1 MTDKDLNSAASTT
14 SLAKI
19 MTAAG
24 NVGYH
29 WDLKADHII
38 WFGEWQKFFGANRS
52 FPPHNA
58 ETFSETVFPE
68 DRYLVFGTGEAIID
82 RKYRLRLPD
91 GRIIWVVEK
100 GSIESDSTGPVR
112 QCGMLSLVEIAT
124 QGNQPA
130 QSDHSQDIDQL
141 TQKPNRNSM
150 ITQLNRLLTSAK
162 QDRQN
167 GVYLVIGIDKMAFVN
182 EAVGPKSADTM
193 LINVGDLIADMVP
206 GKTLVARVGGD
217 LFGVLLTGEAGRE
230 AEPIAEKIL
239 QSFRDQPVH
248 TATGPLFIT
257 VSVGSIKLANQLPTT
272 AAEVMIRAE
281 QALCEARLRGRNMM
295 VEYQETTPNSEA
307 RRTTMEMGDRF
318 KYALK
323 NRQLRLAY
331 QPVIDAATGHVVFY
345 EALVRMFKE
354 NGEIIPA
361 AEFVPA
367 IEELGLALDLDYHVL
382 DLAIKELE
390 DYPDLRLAMNIS
402 GFTAAR
408 ADWPEYLKSKLRD
421 KQSVTQRLI
430 VEITE
435 TVAITD
441 LRETQRFAEMLT
453 SLGGKVAIDDF
464 GSGFTSIRHLRSLSL
479 SIMKIDR
486 EMLTNLLN
494 NSEQEHLV
502 RMMIAIARGLG
513 LKTVAEGVETEEV
526 ARWLQNEK
534 VDMMQG
540 YYFGRPSID
549 RPWLSLKG
557 AELPEQ
563 GVKDLLGDKFFGTDK
578 GPTEIHIGSFS
589 S

>member
-1 MTDKDLNSAASTT
+1 MTDQSLSAAASTS

-19 MTAAG
+19 MSAAG

-29 WDLKADHII
+29 WDLKADHIV
-38 WFGEWQKFFGANRS
+38 WFGEWQRFFGSTRS

-58 ETFSETVFPE
+58 EAFSETVFPE
-68 DRYLVFGTGEAIID
+68 DRYLVFGTGEENID

-91 GRIIWVVEK
+91 GKIIWVNEK
-100 GSIESDSTGPVR
+100 GTIERDGSGPLR
-112 QCGMLSLVEIAT
+112 QCGMLALVEEAAPSE
-124 QGNQPA
+124 QGLQNNEGN
-130 QSDHSQDIDQL
+130 DLDQL
-141 TQKPNRNSM
+141 THKPNRNYM
-150 ITQLNRLLTSAK
+150 MAQINRSLAGSK
-162 QDRQN
+162 GDRQS
-167 GVYLVIGIDKMAFVN
+167 GIYLVIGIDKMAFVN

-193 LINVGDLIADMVP
+193 LVNVAERIAEMVP
-206 GKTLVARVGGD
+206 GRTLVARVGGD
-217 LFGVLLTGEAGRE
+217 LFGILLSGEAGRNSE
-230 AEPIAEKIL
+230 EIAEKIL
-239 QSFRDQPVH
+239 QSFRDQPVQA
-248 TATGPLFIT
+248 ATGPIFIT
-257 VSVGSIKLANQLPTT
+257 VSIGSIKLANQLPAT

-281 QALCEARLRGRNMM
+281 QALCEARLRGRNML
-295 VEYQETTPNSEA
+295 VEYQESSPNSEA
-307 RRTTMEMGDRF
+307 RRTTMEMGERF

-323 NRQLRLAY
+323 NKQLRLAY

-345 EALVRMFKE
+345 EALIRMFKE
-354 NGEIIPA
+354 NGEAIPA

-382 DLAIKELE
+382 DLALQELE
-390 DYPDLRLAMNIS
+390 NYPDLRLAMNIS

-408 ADWPEYLKSKLRD
+408 ADWPEYLGSKLRD
-421 KQSVTQRLI
+421 KPNVAQRLI

-441 LRETQRFAEMLT
+441 VHETQRFAETLT

-486 EMLTNLLN
+486 EMLSNLLN

-513 LKTVAEGVETEEV
+513 LKTVAEGVETEDV

-549 RPWLSLKG
+549 RPWLALKG
-557 AELPEQ
+557 AELHEQ
-563 GVKDLLGDKFFGTDK
+563 GVKELLGDKIFGSSAGATQL
-578 GPTEIHIGSFS
+578 HIGSFS